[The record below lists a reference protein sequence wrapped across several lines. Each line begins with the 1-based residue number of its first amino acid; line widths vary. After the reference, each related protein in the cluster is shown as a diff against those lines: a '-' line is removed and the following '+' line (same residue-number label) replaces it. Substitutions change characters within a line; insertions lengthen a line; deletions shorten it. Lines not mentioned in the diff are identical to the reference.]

1 MSDRSPAA
9 APHTTALNGEHS
21 PTPSSGHRGATRAQW
36 LVLGLISIAQLMVV
50 LDATIVNIALPAAQT
65 DLSFD
70 DAQRQWVVTAYSL
83 AFGSLLL
90 IGGRLNDMFGNKL
103 GFLVGLVG
111 FAAASA
117 VGGWAPSIE
126 VLIAA
131 RAAQGAFG
139 ALLAPAALAM
149 LTITFA
155 GSADRGKAF
164 GIFGAVAGSGAA
176 IGLLLGGALTEYL
189 SWRWCLYVNV
199 LFAVI
204 ALVGGLR
211 LLPANERE
219 GGRPAFDWAGSILA
233 VAGIFFVVYGF
244 ARSETEGWGDTLTVV
259 SLVAGVLLVIG
270 FAVAERLVAHPLLPM
285 HILLDRVRGTSYLVM
300 LTSAI
305 GMFAVFLFV
314 TFYVQQVLGY
324 SPIQSGFAFLPM
336 VFAIGVSA
344 QFNGTPAFQTK
355 IGSKMQV
362 GVGSLLAA
370 AGMLLFTGFGLDSS
384 YVTALLPGLVLT
396 GLGLGCIFAVA
407 MGSSTIGV
415 EAHQAGVAS
424 ATVNT
429 SQQVGG
435 SIGVA
440 LLSSVAASAATD
452 YLTTNA
458 AGGVTPALAA
468 QAQLASY
475 DAVFVWSAV
484 FFAVTAALAFA
495 LYPSRSV
502 TAALAADN
510 ENVAVHM

>member
-1 MSDRSPAA
+1 MSS
-9 APHTTALNGEHS
+9 TTTS
-21 PTPSSGHRGATRAQW
+21 RQQW
-36 LVLGLISIAQLMVV
+36 LILGVISIAQLMVV

-65 DLSFD
+65 DLQFD

-90 IGGRLNDMFGNKL
+90 IGGRLNDMFGSKL

-117 VGGWAPSIE
+117 LGGWAPNFEI
-126 VLIAA
+126 LIVA
-131 RAAQGAFG
+131 RALQGAFG

-149 LTITFA
+149 LTVTFL

-176 IGLLLGGALTEYL
+176 VGLLLGGVLTEYL

-199 LFAVI
+199 IFAVI
-204 ALVGGLR
+204 AVIGALR

-219 GGRPAFDWAGSILA
+219 SGKLSFDWAGSILA
-233 VAGIFFVVYGF
+233 VAGIFLVVYGF
-244 ARSETEGWGDTLTVV
+244 ARSETEGWTDTVTLT
-259 SLVAGVLLVIG
+259 SLIVGIVLVIG
-270 FAVAERLVAHPLLPM
+270 FVVAERLVAHPLLPL

-300 LTSAI
+300 LIAAV

-314 TFYVQQVLGY
+314 TYYVQGVLGY
-324 SPIQSGFAFLPM
+324 SPVQSGFAFLPM

-344 QFNGTPAFQTK
+344 QFNGTPAFQTR
-355 IGSKMQV
+355 IGSKIQV
-362 GVGSLLAA
+362 GVGALLAA
-370 AGMLLFTGFGLDSS
+370 AGMLLFTGFGADSS
-384 YVTALLPGLVLT
+384 YLTALLPGLLLT

-407 MGSSTIGV
+407 IGSSTIGV
-415 EAHQAGVAS
+415 EPHQAGVAS

-429 SQQVGG
+429 AQQVGG

-440 LLSSVAASAATD
+440 LLSSISATAMTD
-452 YLTTNA
+452 YVTAHTTDA
-458 AGGVTPALAA
+458 DVAV

-475 DAVFVWSAV
+475 DAAFLWSAA
-484 FFAVTAALAFA
+484 FFAAAAVVAFA
-495 LYPSRSV
+495 LYPSRRV
-502 TAALAADN
+502 TAQMAAEN
-510 ENVAVHM
+510 EHVAVHM

>member
-1 MSDRSPAA
+1 MSDRARTAASQTHVPATG
-9 APHTTALNGEHS
+9 PDGPPGTS
-21 PTPSSGHRGATRAQW
+21 RAQW
-36 LVLGLISIAQLMVV
+36 LILGVISIAQLMVV
-50 LDATIVNIALPAAQT
+50 LDATIVNIALPAAQA
-65 DLSFD
+65 DLTFD

-90 IGGRLNDMFGNKL
+90 IGGRLNDMFGSKL

-117 VGGWAPSIE
+117 LGGWAPNFEI
-126 VLIAA
+126 LIVA

-149 LTITFA
+149 LTVSFA
-155 GSADRGKAF
+155 HSPDRGKAF

-199 LFAVI
+199 LFAVV
-204 ALVGGLR
+204 ALLGGLR

-219 GGRPAFDWAGSILA
+219 GGRPSFDWPGSILA
-233 VAGIFFVVYGF
+233 VTGIFFVVYGF
-244 ARSETEGWGDTLTVV
+244 ARSETEGWSETFTLV
-259 SLVAGVLLVIG
+259 SLIAGVVLLAG
-270 FAVAERLVAHPLLPM
+270 FVVAERTVKHPLLPLR
-285 HILLDRVRGTSYLVM
+285 ILLDRVRGTSYLVM
-300 LTSAI
+300 LTAAI

-324 SPIQSGFAFLPM
+324 SPVKSGFAFLPM
-336 VFAIGVSA
+336 VVAIGVSA
-344 QFNGTPAFQTK
+344 QFNGSPAFQTR
-355 IGSKMQV
+355 IGSRLQI
-362 GVGSLLAA
+362 GIGSLLAA
-370 AGMLLFTGFGLDSS
+370 AGMLTFTRFEADSS
-384 YVTALLPGLVLT
+384 YIAALLPGLVLV
-396 GLGLGCIFAVA
+396 GLGLGSVFAVA

-440 LLSSVAASAATD
+440 LLSSVSASAATD
-452 YLTTNA
+452 YLASHA
-458 AGGVTPALAA
+458 AEGVTPLVAV
-468 QAQLASY
+468 QAQLAAY

-484 FFAVTAALAFA
+484 FFVITSVLAFLLYPARKVTAALAEA
-495 LYPSRSV
+495 N
-502 TAALAADN
+502 DQ
-510 ENVAVHM
+510 VAVHM

>member
-1 MSDRSPAA
+1 MTDRSPAA
-9 APHTTALNGEHS
+9 SRTTTLDGEHH
-21 PTPSSGHRGATRAQW
+21 PTPAHGTSRAQW
-36 LVLGLISIAQLMVV
+36 LILGIISIAQLMVV
-50 LDATIVNIALPAAQT
+50 LDSTIVNIALPAAQT
-65 DLSFD
+65 DLGFD

-90 IGGRLNDMFGNKL
+90 IGGRLNDMFGSKL

-117 VGGWAPSIE
+117 LGGWAPSFE
-126 VLIAA
+126 VLIVA

-149 LTITFA
+149 LTVSFA

-176 IGLLLGGALTEYL
+176 VGLLLGGALTEYL

-199 LFAVI
+199 FFAVI
-204 ALVGGLR
+204 AVIGGLR
-211 LLPANERE
+211 LLPANDRE
-219 GGRPAFDWAGSILA
+219 SGRMSFDWPGSVLA
-233 VAGIFFVVYGF
+233 VAGIFGVVYGF
-244 ARSETEGWGDTLTVV
+244 ARSETEGWSDGVTLASLIVGVV
-259 SLVAGVLLVIG
+259 LVIG
-270 FAVAERLVAHPLLPM
+270 FVVAERLVQHPLLPM
-285 HILLDRVRGTSYLVM
+285 QIVLNRVRGTSYLVM
-300 LTSAI
+300 LIAAI

-314 TFYVQQVLGY
+314 TYYIQQILGY

-355 IGSKMQV
+355 IGSKIQV

-370 AGMLLFTGFGLDSS
+370 AGMLLFTGFGADSS
-384 YVTALLPGLVLT
+384 YVTALLPGLLLA

-407 MGSSTIGV
+407 IGSATIGV
-415 EAHQAGVAS
+415 EVHQAGVAS

-440 LLSSVAASAATD
+440 LLSSVSASAATD
-452 YLTTNA
+452 YISAHA
-458 AGGVTPALAA
+458 AQGVTPALQV
-468 QAQLASY
+468 QAQLAAY
-475 DAVFVWSAV
+475 DSVFVWSAV
-484 FFAVTAALAFA
+484 FFAVTAVVAFV
-495 LYPSRSV
+495 LYPSRAV